1 MEATLAQLTEAEA
14 RNEALTREV
23 SELTIQLNR
32 ANLRVK
38 ELWGQQCVLLEQSD
52 RQLAE
57 AETELERLR
66 GELAGTSTRRGV
78 RSTIPASVPVSTTST
93 VPRTGHHSR
102 GGAQRRGKAPPVE
115 SFSGENEAVRIDDWL
130 PALERAAT
138 WNDWSEEDRLLQLA
152 GHLRGRALQE
162 WELISEDDKSS
173 YPQARLDP
181 GSRALAA
188 QDFRHTIQSDTE
200 SVADLIRRLERN
212 FRVAYGIASEA
223 RDALLYGQ
231 LHEGLRF
238 EIIKAP
244 GVSGVDSY
252 SSLCIA
258 AKSEE
263 RRLQEL
269 RKRQQYGKP
278 SGSKQ
283 PPRGLPPSNTTPNTT
298 PIHRGKEFKG
308 GSNFIKRTGNCFVC
322 DQASPSKRTE
332 SNGSRPSGSV
342 KLLTAEGSES
352 GDIPDVGD
360 LLDLLLSDSE
370 DEQVNLVQVPDQGSR
385 SRGFQL

>member
-32 ANLRVK
+32 ANLRSAV
-38 ELWGQQCVLLEQSD
+38 LEQSD

-152 GHLRGRALQE
+152 GHL
-162 WELISEDDKSS
+162 SS
-173 YPQARLDP
+173 P
-181 GSRALAA
+181 GM
-188 QDFRHTIQSDTE
+188 
-200 SVADLIRRLERN
+200 
-212 FRVAYGIASEA
+212 
-223 RDALLYGQ
+223 
-231 LHEGLRF
+231 
-238 EIIKAP
+238 
-244 GVSGVDSY
+244 GV
-252 SSLCIA
+252 
-258 AKSEE
+258 
-263 RRLQEL
+263 
-269 RKRQQYGKP
+269 
-278 SGSKQ
+278 
-283 PPRGLPPSNTTPNTT
+283 N
-298 PIHRGKEFKG
+298 
-308 GSNFIKRTGNCFVC
+308 
-322 DQASPSKRTE
+322 
-332 SNGSRPSGSV
+332 
-342 KLLTAEGSES
+342 
-352 GDIPDVGD
+352 
-360 LLDLLLSDSE
+360 
-370 DEQVNLVQVPDQGSR
+370 
-385 SRGFQL
+385 